1 MKIMINKY
9 TVLAIAISISLFSS
23 FFAGKW
29 VANTAWEKTYA
40 DHLLLDSQVN
50 EKAAIDMMDKQRD
63 YQLKLNEAQEYV
75 EKLEQERLA
84 DLSDNNVAT
93 DGLQHEFDR
102 IKKLPQ
108 ASNCPTVSERATAA
122 TDRLVFT
129 ELLEWTHEAY
139 RKVALQADANRKAG
153 LMCEIKYDA
162 AYKVCM

>member
-1 MKIMINKY
+1 MIPDKY
-9 TVLAIAISISLFSS
+9 KFLIIFISVLLGCAAS
-23 FFAGKW
+23 FYAGKW
-29 VANTAWEKTYA
+29 FANTAWEKTYA
-40 DHLLLDSQVN
+40 DHLLLDSRVN
-50 EKAAIDMMDKQRD
+50 EKAATDMMDKQRD
-63 YQLKLNEAQEYV
+63 YQLKLNEAQNYV
-75 EKLEQERLA
+75 EQLEQEKLA
-84 DLSDNNVAT
+84 DLDNSNVAN

-108 ASNCPTVSERATAA
+108 AGNCSTVSERATAA

-139 RKVALQADANRKAG
+139 RKVAIQADANRKAG